1 VPFVIDAVCA
11 QHWWGCTWDI
21 QLVCSVVCV
30 KAGSHSRLQDYK
42 TITRR
47 LQAVIQ
53 DYKKITRRLQVVI
66 QDYKKI
72 TRRLQVVIHVYDV
85 GCGRGHEITCFVVS
99 LLCMYGQAS
108 TWLMLHERM
117 SHALSTAVPSSD
129 LLTCL

>member
-47 LQAVIQ
+47 LQA
-53 DYKKITRRLQVVI
+53 VI